1 MYAHVVVLTEGQH
14 SQACKPSWRQVG
26 HTCGQ
31 VDGWRIS
38 HLADFVNTGQKRG
51 GEAIWQLD
59 ASNFDSMPAA
69 QRKRLAAQQLPGL
82 PLLGKHGLL
91 NG

>member
-1 MYAHVVVLTEGQH
+1 MLN
-14 SQACKPSWRQVG
+14 SWQ
-26 HTCGQ
+26 T
-31 VDGWRIS
+31 S
-38 HLADFVNTGQKRG
+38 HPADFVNTGQKRG

-69 QRKRLAAQQLPGL
+69 QHKRLAAQQLPGL